1 MEVEMP
7 MSDAELQA
15 RAIIAAAL
23 MQSHVVDLSGVSFH
37 TPPAEGALP
46 PAVLKLRIAVDVVC
60 AAIMK

>member
-1 MEVEMP
+1 MEVEVP
-7 MSDAELQA
+7 ISDTEFQA

-37 TPPAEGALP
+37 APPAEGALP